1 MEPPTQLGL
10 RERLVQAAGRIR
22 KWTLRRL
29 EGLAYAIVGLPIA
42 LRRIGRRSRAS
53 HEHRPAEYL
62 HDYYGDAYWALPWG
76 PPKAIVALVLWPIG
90 LIVIVS
96 LFTFRNGRAVRD
108 RSGKS
113 IARQIG
119 DQAMFAARH
128 AIASYW
134 YYMFELYLDERRAVA
149 RLYLTA
155 HETIGPAY
163 SLLQPPADLDAMNDK
178 VWFAA
183 HCKERGVA
191 AVPVFFLLTGGRMVA
206 TDDLDRL
213 PGMDIFVKPRQ
224 GNGGRNTERWD
235 HLGEGRYRSSRG
247 VTLTREALAEALA
260 AQSLR
265 GDFVVQPR
273 AVNHPAVDDV
283 SNGALATVRVL
294 TCRNEAGGFEAT
306 NAAFRMAIGRNNVID
321 NFHAG
326 GIASNVDLGTGVIGS
341 ATDMGLKPDVGWRDV
356 HPVSGASIRGRQ
368 LPLWRDVIELA
379 RRAHEAFPHRI
390 VVGWDVAMLAD
401 GTTCIVEGNTK
412 PDLDIHQRVEAR
424 PLGDRRIAYL
434 LALHV
439 HRALE
444 RERPAQGDAHASGA
458 DIHESTSRGEVDS
471 GFPPE

>member
-1 MEPPTQLGL
+1 MDSPSRLGL
-10 RERLVQAAGRIR
+10 HDRSVQLAGRGR
-22 KWTLRRL
+22 KWLLKRL
-29 EGLAYAIVGLPIA
+29 EALAYDIVGLPMA
-42 LRRIGRRSRAS
+42 LRRIGRHSRAS
-53 HEHRPAEYL
+53 YDDQPAEYL

-76 PPKAIVALVLWPIG
+76 PLKALVSVVLWPIG
-90 LIVIVS
+90 LPVIVW
-96 LFTFRNGRAVRD
+96 LFTSRNGRVIRD

-113 IARQIG
+113 IARQVG

-134 YYMFELYLDERRAVA
+134 YYMFELYLDERSRVA
-149 RLYLTA
+149 SLYLTP

-163 SLLQPPADLDAMNDK
+163 SLLQPPSEVDSMNDK

-183 HCKERGVA
+183 HCKRTGVA
-191 AVPVFFLLTGGRMVA
+191 AVPVFFLLTGGKMIA
-206 TDDLDRL
+206 TDDLHAL
-213 PGMDIFVKPRQ
+213 PAMDIFVKPRQ

-235 HLGEGRYRSSRG
+235 YLGDDRYRSSRG
-247 VTLTREALAEALA
+247 VTLAREALAQALA
-260 AQSLR
+260 QQSLK

-273 AVNHPAVDDV
+273 ALNHPAVDDV

-294 TCRNEAGGFEAT
+294 TCRNEVGGYEAT

-326 GIASNVDLGTGVIGS
+326 GIASNVDLETGIIGS

-356 HPVSGASIRGRQ
+356 HPVSGAPILGRR

-379 RRAHEAFPHRI
+379 CRAHEAFPHRI

-444 RERPAQGDAHASGA
+444 RE
-458 DIHESTSRGEVDS
+458 SRE
-471 GFPPE
+471 ER